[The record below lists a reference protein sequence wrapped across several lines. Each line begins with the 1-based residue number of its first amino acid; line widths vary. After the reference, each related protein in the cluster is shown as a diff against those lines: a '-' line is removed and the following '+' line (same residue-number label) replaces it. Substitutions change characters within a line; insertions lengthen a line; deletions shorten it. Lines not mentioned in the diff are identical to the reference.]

1 MSEAVHRSTPVTRFS
16 MTILFRDMGLIFA
29 AFAAS
34 CIFGVLTN
42 SFRRA
47 PLPMVYENPEA
58 RMLRSISS
66 AAAPAAP
73 EPELLEFKAVLRT
86 WKESTALFVDARE
99 PAFFEE
105 GHIPR
110 AINLP
115 RDEILRAKTI
125 GALAD
130 KSRPVIVYCSGD
142 DCEDG
147 KLVAKGLLAL
157 GHPKVSVYAGGWEEW
172 SASGSPVEK

>member
-1 MSEAVHRSTPVTRFS
+1 MTRIRRDLLVVFLAFS
-16 MTILFRDMGLIFA
+16 
-29 AFAAS
+29 AS
-34 CIFGVLTN
+34 CVLGVLTN
-42 SFRRA
+42 ALRRV
-47 PLPMVYENPEA
+47 PLPVVYEKPET

-66 AAAPAAP
+66 GTEAISR

-86 WKESTALFVDARE
+86 WKDSAALFVDARE

-125 GALAD
+125 AELED
-130 KSRPVIVYCSGD
+130 KAWPVIVYCSGE
-142 DCEDG
+142 DCEDS
-147 KLVAKGLLAL
+147 KLVAKALLAM
-157 GHPKVSVYAGGWEEW
+157 GHAKVSVYAGGWEEW
-172 SASGSPVEK
+172 AALRSPVEK

>member
-1 MSEAVHRSTPVTRFS
+1 MA
-16 MTILFRDMGLIFA
+16 
-29 AFAAS
+29 
-34 CIFGVLTN
+34 
-42 SFRRA
+42 
-47 PLPMVYENPEA
+47 YENPEA

-66 AAAPAAP
+66 AAELKIL
-73 EPELLEFKAVLRT
+73 EPEVLEFKAVLRT
-86 WKESTALFVDARE
+86 WKDFSGLFVDARE

-115 RDEILRAKTI
+115 RDEILRAKTT
-125 GALAD
+125 GDLAD

-142 DCEDG
+142 DCKDSEI
-147 KLVAKGLLAL
+147 VAKGLLAM
-157 GHPKVSVYAGGWEEW
+157 GHSKVFVYAGGWEEW

>member
-1 MSEAVHRSTPVTRFS
+1 
-16 MTILFRDMGLIFA
+16 MGLVFL

-34 CIFGVLTN
+34 VMLGFLTN
-42 SFRRA
+42 SLRRA
-47 PLPMVYENPEA
+47 PLPMVYENPET

-66 AAAPAAP
+66 GAGPIVR
-73 EPELLEFKAVLRT
+73 EPVLLEFKAVLRT
-86 WKESTALFVDARE
+86 WKDSAALFVDARE

-105 GHIPR
+105 GHIPQ

-115 RDEILRAKTI
+115 REEISLAKTI

-130 KSRPVIVYCSGD
+130 KSRPVIVYCSEE

-147 KLVAKGLLAL
+147 KIVAKGLLAL
-157 GHPKVSVYAGGWEEW
+157 GHSKVSVYAGGWEEW
-172 SASGSPVEK
+172 LALRSPVEK

>member
-1 MSEAVHRSTPVTRFS
+1 MTRMRSD
-16 MTILFRDMGLIFA
+16 LFVIFV

-34 CIFGVLTN
+34 CVLGVLTN
-42 SFRRA
+42 SLRRA

-58 RMLRSISS
+58 RTLRMVAS
-66 AAAPAAP
+66 ATELVGGGFGVVSFEAARQ
-73 EPELLEFKAVLRT
+73 V
-86 WKESTALFVDARE
+86 WKNDEALILDARE

-115 RDEILRAKTI
+115 REEILRAKTI
-125 GALAD
+125 RELAD
-130 KSRPVIVYCSGD
+130 KSRPVLVYCSGE
-142 DCEDG
+142 DCEDS
-147 KLVAKGLLAL
+147 KIVAKAL
-157 GHPKVSVYAGGWEEW
+157 IAMGYSVAVYAGGWEEW